1 MPAAPQIA
9 LDGDPRSLGLGS
21 IPGPGHPAQAGYPT
35 EKGYAMPTRH
45 IALAMLVIAWLIEQ
59 MEVARPDGHQLIE
72 HSKST
77 YSVLNAA
84 MQNG

>member
-1 MPAAPQIA
+1 
-9 LDGDPRSLGLGS
+9 
-21 IPGPGHPAQAGYPT
+21 
-35 EKGYAMPTRH
+35 MPTRH